1 MASPMEAVARSSLVL
16 APRRRR
22 ALGLLPA
29 AAAAAPFVLDCRRRH
44 NGGMRRPHVS
54 FACSAELDTGR
65 RQLPSTGTR
74 AVMSSCPGYVE
85 GRMVGENTSQINMG
99 WEARI
104 LRHLEN
110 PEFLPSSYDI
120 AWVAMVPLPGTDHLQ
135 APCFPEC
142 VEWMLQN
149 QHSNGSWGV
158 NEFDSSASKD
168 ILLSTLACIIALEKW
183 NVGSEQIR
191 RGLHFIAKNFS
202 IVIDDQIAAPIGF
215 NLTFPAMVNLAIKMG
230 LEFPASEISIDQ
242 ILHLRDMEL
251 KRLAGDESLG
261 KEAYFAYIAEG
272 LEESM
277 VDWSEVMKFQGKN
290 GSLFN
295 SPAATAAALVHRYD
309 DKALGY
315 LYSVVNKFGG
325 EVPTVYPLNIFS
337 QLSMVDTLVN
347 IGISRHFSSDIK
359 RILDKTYILWSQ
371 RDEEVMLD
379 LPTCAMAFRLLRMN
393 GYGVSSDD
401 LSHVAEASTFHNS
414 VEGYLDDTKSLL
426 ELYKASKVSLSEN
439 EPILEKMGCWS
450 GSLLKEKLCSDDIRG
465 TPILRE
471 VEYALKFPFYAT
483 LEPLDHKW
491 NIENFD
497 ARAYQKIKTKNMP
510 CHVNEDLLALA
521 AEDFSFCQ
529 STYQNEIQHLESWE
543 KENKL
548 DQLEFTRKNLINSYL
563 SAAATISP
571 YELSDARIACAK
583 SIALTLVAD
592 DFFDV
597 GSSKEEQEN
606 LISLVEKWDQYHKV
620 EFYSENVKAVFFA
633 LYSTVNQLGAMASA
647 VQNRD
652 VTKYNVESW
661 LDYLRSLATDAEWQR
676 SKYVPTMEEYMK
688 NSIVTFALG
697 PTILIA
703 LYFMG
708 QNLWEDIVKNAEYDE
723 LFRLMNTCGRLQND
737 IQSFERECKDG
748 KLNSVS
754 LLVLDSKDVM
764 SVEEA
769 KEAINE
775 SISSCRRE
783 LLRLVVR
790 EDGVIPKSCKEMF
803 WNLYKT
809 SHVFYSQADGFSSP
823 KEMMGAMNGV
833 IFEPLKT
840 RGN

>member
-142 VEWMLQN
+142 VEWILQN

-529 STYQNEIQHLESWE
+529 STYQNEIQHLE
-543 KENKL
+543 
-548 DQLEFTRKNLINSYL
+548 R
-563 SAAATISP
+563 
-571 YELSDARIACAK
+571 
-583 SIALTLVAD
+583 
-592 DFFDV
+592 
-597 GSSKEEQEN
+597 
-606 LISLVEKWDQYHKV
+606 WDQYHKV